1 MMRIIG
7 GRARGTQLVSFKGSS
22 IRPTL
27 DQVKESFIN
36 QVRPSIVGAHFLDL
50 FAGTGNIGVEA
61 LSQGAEHVVFVEI
74 DRKAQE
80 IICKNLEKCR
90 FGKPGTSSGPGWE
103 LLRTS
108 ALQAVQLLDRK
119 GDRFDMVY
127 VDPPFSEG
135 LYEEILLALAGS
147 RILDESSLVVVE
159 HFRRNVLEENYG
171 KLNQVKER
179 RMGDT
184 CLSFF
189 SLE

>member
-1 MMRIIG
+1 MRVIG
-7 GRARGTQLVSFKGSS
+7 GRARGTRLASFKGDA

-27 DQVKESFIN
+27 DRVKESFIN

-61 LSQGAEHVVFVEI
+61 LSQGAESVVFVEI

-80 IICKNLEKCR
+80 LICRNMEKCH
-90 FGKPGTSSGPGWE
+90 FGKPGAVSGPGWE

-108 ALQAVQLLDRK
+108 ALQAIQLLDRK
-119 GDRFDMVY
+119 GSHFDMVY
-127 VDPPFSEG
+127 VDPPFNKG
-135 LYEEILLALAGS
+135 LYEETLLALADS
-147 RILDESSLVVVE
+147 RILDTDSLVIAE
-159 HFRRNVLEENYG
+159 HYRKNALEENYG
-171 KLNQVKER
+171 KLSMVKER
-179 RMGDT
+179 RIGDT